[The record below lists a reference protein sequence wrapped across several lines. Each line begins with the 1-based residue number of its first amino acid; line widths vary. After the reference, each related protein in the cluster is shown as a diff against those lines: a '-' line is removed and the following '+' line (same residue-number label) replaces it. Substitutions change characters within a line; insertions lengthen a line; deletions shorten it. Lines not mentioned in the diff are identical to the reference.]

1 MADMKQSALQATST
15 ATPNNTQ
22 GAYKNS
28 YSSKPWR
35 NCSMPDPTSL
45 ESIINVLAEVKQ
57 FKE

>member
-45 ESIINVLAEVKQ
+45 ESIIRVLPKVKRFQ
-57 FKE
+57 K